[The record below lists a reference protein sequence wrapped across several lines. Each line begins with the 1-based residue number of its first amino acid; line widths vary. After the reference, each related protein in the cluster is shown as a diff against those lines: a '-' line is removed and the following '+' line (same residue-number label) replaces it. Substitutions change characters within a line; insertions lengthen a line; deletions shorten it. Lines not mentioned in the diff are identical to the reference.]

1 MDQNLKDILETVI
14 FIKEHML
21 TKNEGAT
28 KDDVRSIIQQLV
40 PEIVAVELGPVHQR
54 LREINQRL
62 DVLDEHYKNLKG
74 VTKEI
79 DEVRARVRD
88 IEKHFG
94 LNKKIAA

>member
-1 MDQNLKDILETVI
+1 MYGSEPQGHPRDGH

-40 PEIVAVELGPVHQR
+40 PEIVAVELGPVHQQ

-62 DVLDEHYKNLKG
+62 DVLD
-74 VTKEI
+74 
-79 DEVRARVRD
+79 
-88 IEKHFG
+88 
-94 LNKKIAA
+94 IAADAWCCSV